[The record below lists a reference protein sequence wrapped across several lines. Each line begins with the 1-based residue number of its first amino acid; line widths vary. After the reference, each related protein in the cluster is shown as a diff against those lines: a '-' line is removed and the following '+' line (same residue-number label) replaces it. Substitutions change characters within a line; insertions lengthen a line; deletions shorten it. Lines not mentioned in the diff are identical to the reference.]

1 MWKYRILKYV
11 CQNCLKEIVREC
23 DDRKDH
29 KLKCKCQG
37 GKNESRSK
45 NIKK

>member
-1 MWKYRILKYV
+1 MPKYRVLEFKCPV
-11 CQNCLKEIVREC
+11 CQKEIVREC

-29 KLKCKCQG
+29 KLKCKCKG
-37 GKNESRSK
+37 GESGNKSK